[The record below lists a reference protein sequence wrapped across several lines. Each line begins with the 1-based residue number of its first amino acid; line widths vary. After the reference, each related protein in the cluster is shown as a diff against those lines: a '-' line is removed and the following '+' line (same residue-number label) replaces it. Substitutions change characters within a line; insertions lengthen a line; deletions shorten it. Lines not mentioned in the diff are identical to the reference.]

1 MSITTLKLLLRA
13 GALLAYWWLCLA
25 VWTMDGNTVRACV
38 PALLVGVSLLFIWL
52 GPITGA
58 LAMILL
64 GMSAEALSQLPA
76 GRLVFAAAVTGLVL
90 LHLSRLQNW
99 SPIGRGLLMS
109 IVGAFLWV
117 GLLAFFQTPADDLPE
132 VWAHRKEFVE
142 PESAGRPVLA
152 DYRNSRKWLTCRLEG
167 NRNSSRSL
175 RDRLRLI
182 RPATT
187 FSLPAPCLFTRD
199 VTILPTL
206 CRVIPT
212 REARHK
218 S

>member
-132 VWAHRKEFVE
+132 VWARIGRNSLNQSLLAGLYWLITATLGNGLRVVWKET
-142 PESAGRPVLA
+142 ATRPVRFGT
-152 DYRNSRKWLTCRLEG
+152 DY
-167 NRNSSRSL
+167 
-175 RDRLRLI
+175 D
-182 RPATT
+182 
-187 FSLPAPCLFTRD
+187 
-199 VTILPTL
+199 
-206 CRVIPT
+206 
-212 REARHK
+212 
-218 S
+218 